1 MSIKS
6 QIKQLGLSHK
16 ESTIYLTLLKIGN
29 ATVPKIAKYADIPTS
44 TVRDTLKTL
53 SEKGLVSKY
62 KTGSKNHYSPTEP
75 RLLKE
80 KVMRQVDV
88 VNDLVPKLNAM
99 YHPLLKETTVR
110 YFDHRS
116 GFDVLFKEIANE
128 AKDLLAIG
136 SADVEEFLP
145 EYFPELTK
153 VRLKHSIPA
162 KLILPNSEYARAV
175 QKDDTKQLRKTKI
188 LKKTTKIPATM
199 FIWKNKLAVFSVGDN
214 PSVLLLEDSNMTQV
228 FKIMF
233 ETIWESLE

>member
-6 QIKQLGLSHK
+6 QIKQLGLSQK
-16 ESTIYLTLLKIGN
+16 EAMIYLTLLKIGN
-29 ATVPKIAKYADIPTS
+29 ATVPKIAKYSNIPSS
-44 TVRDTLKTL
+44 TARDTLVTL

-80 KVMRQVDV
+80 KVMRQVDL
-88 VNDLVPKLNAM
+88 VNDLVPKLNAL

-128 AKDLLAIG
+128 AHDLLAIG

-153 VRLKHSIPA
+153 VRLKYSIPL
-162 KLILPNSEYARAV
+162 KLILPYSEYARVV
-175 QKDDTKQLRKTKI
+175 QKEDSKQLRKTKI
-188 LKKTTKIPATM
+188 LKETTKIPATM
-199 FIWKNKLAVFSVGDN
+199 FIWQNKLAVFSVGDN
-214 PSVLLLEDSNMTQV
+214 PSVLLLEDNNMTQM

-233 ETIWESLE
+233 DIIWQSTN

>member
-6 QIKQLGLSHK
+6 QIKQLGLSQK
-16 ESTIYLTLLKIGN
+16 EANIYLTLLKIGN
-29 ATVPKIAKYADIPTS
+29 ATVPKIAKYSNIPSS
-44 TVRDTLKTL
+44 TIRDTLVGL

-62 KTGSKNHYSPTEP
+62 KTGSKNYYSPTEP

-80 KVMRQVDV
+80 KVMRQVEI

-116 GFDVLFKEIANE
+116 GFDVLFKEIASE
-128 AKDLLAIG
+128 AHNLLAIG
-136 SADVEEFLP
+136 SAEVEEFLP

-162 KLILPNSEYARAV
+162 KLILPNSEYAQTV
-175 QKDDTKQLRKTKI
+175 QKSDAQQLRTTKI
-188 LKKTTKIPATM
+188 LKDTTQIPATM
-199 FIWKNKLAVFSVGDN
+199 FIWGNKLAVFSVGDN

-233 ETIWESLE
+233 ETIWEDLP